1 MTGGLRCL
9 KAGPAAVSDMV
20 SAQLTESDFQTH
32 PSTTANK
39 VVSFYGVTD
48 RHNDSFLCDNIQFF
62 AYRKTCTPS
71 CHRTT

>member
-32 PSTTANK
+32 PRKPIQPVHWLTLPCIRPEST
-39 VVSFYGVTD
+39 
-48 RHNDSFLCDNIQFF
+48 H
-62 AYRKTCTPS
+62 
-71 CHRTT
+71 HM